1 VGLNRKIQAQCQSSP
16 PVKASPSDISDT
28 AKLSG
33 SVVNKKNDRLSSQL
47 DQKKEV
53 QANYYEQNGA
63 HSQPQRNRKTLV
75 ELSARR
81 SSYDDYEERL
91 DETNSERELRFES
104 DSGLNRAKATA
115 L

>member
-16 PVKASPSDISDT
+16 PVNASPSDISDA

-33 SVVNKKNDRLSSQL
+33 SVVHKKNDRLNSQL

-81 SSYDDYEERL
+81 SSYDDYEERF
-91 DETNSERELRFES
+91 DDTNSERELRLES
-104 DSGLNRAKATA
+104 NSGLDRAKATA